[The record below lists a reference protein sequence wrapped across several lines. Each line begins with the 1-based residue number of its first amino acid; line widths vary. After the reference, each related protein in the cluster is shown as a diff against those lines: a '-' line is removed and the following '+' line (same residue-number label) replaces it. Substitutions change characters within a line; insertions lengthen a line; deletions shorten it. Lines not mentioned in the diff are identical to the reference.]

1 MKTQKG
7 ASLDLDNQKV
17 DKLISGN
24 GELISNFIA
33 SNKKATA
40 KLK

>member
-17 DKLISGN
+17 DKLISKN
-24 GELISNFIA
+24 DELISIFVA
-33 SNKKATA
+33 SNKKATVN
-40 KLK
+40 

>member
-17 DKLISGN
+17 DKLISEN
-24 GELISNFIA
+24 DELIPIFVA
-33 SNKKATA
+33 SN
-40 KLK
+40 

>member
-7 ASLDLDNQKV
+7 TSLDLDNLKV
-17 DKLISGN
+17 DKLISEN
-24 GELISNFIA
+24 DELISIFVA